1 MSAGAGD
8 AGHSAASPATTGP
21 AEEAVRG
28 WAAPMR
34 AMHWTTVVLLSAA
47 YCAIW
52 KAGAAATGANADWLA
67 MLHRSF
73 GVTTLALTLVRLGWR
88 QRTKVPPLPTDL
100 SVPQRLGARA
110 GVVLLYGFLVSQP
123 LLGLAGS
130 MLHGD
135 RITVFGNLV
144 VPSPL
149 PVDRALARLTFQLH
163 GWVASLILAV
173 VAVHMAAALHHHFVR
188 RDEVLSG
195 MLPGRMAPGPA
206 SPHGTGG
213 GAAVV
218 EGSQP

>member
-8 AGHSAASPATTGP
+8 AGHPAASPAATGP
-21 AEEAVRG
+21 AEEAARG

-34 AMHWTTVVLLSAA
+34 TMHWTTVALLSAA

-52 KAGAAATGANADWLA
+52 KAGAAATGADADWLA

-73 GVTTLALTLVRLGWR
+73 GVTALALTLVRLAWR
-88 QRTKVPPLPTDL
+88 QRTKVPPLPADL
-100 SVPQRLGARA
+100 FLLQRLGARA

-135 RITVFGNLV
+135 RITVFGIVLPNV
-144 VPSPL
+144 L
-149 PVDRALARLTFQLH
+149 PVARPLAHLIFQVH

-173 VAVHMAAALHHHFVR
+173 VGVHMAAALHHHFVR
-188 RDEVLSG
+188 RDKVLAG

-206 SPHGTGG
+206 SSHGTARGS
-213 GAAVV
+213 AVAQ
-218 EGSQP
+218 GS